1 MSRQSMDYI
10 TKATFGSN
18 KRLLAYYD
26 FSGLSGTNMGYNIDN
41 SLYYTVFENSDPA
54 FNTGLYS
61 GIVRDS
67 ANASAENS
75 LLFTTGTF
83 LNGDQAH
90 LNDSNIEVTG
100 ISSLDFSSCS
110 ALFDF
115 EFNNQVG
122 NCVLFGSL
130 EKTSNTVNDEVFI
143 GAKGYNFGLTDRGH
157 LFYQSFN
164 EKGDFIKFDSSI
176 ELSKRNIVGFS
187 VGANSISLF
196 SCDYL
201 NNVVNS
207 STFSLDTKFI
217 SNNDKFY
224 IGGSDEYFRGT
235 NGSFKTADVS
245 LNSFALVSGYIP
257 ANVMFDFGSGLV
269 GNYFENAGTTTF
281 KKNVTGYS
289 QTIVYKTGITGYD
302 YESTGSVNISTGR
315 YMLTGSFF
323 NATSVN
329 TGEGDR
335 YFVYRSFNDALSDS
349 GVSTFVKEEVGA
361 LYGSM
366 GSGYQYTPTGE
377 QAFDT
382 LGLRDIDIAVN
393 EYVEQ
398 KGISGAA
405 TVAVQLFG
413 SRMQTG
419 VTSGISG
426 VIQEPLYETVIN
438 QQIPAS
444 SGVHFLGDS
453 YTLKKNF
460 IKYLGGQIGL

>member
-26 FSGLSGTNMGYNIDN
+26 FSGLSGRSMGDN
-41 SLYYTVFENSDPA
+41 LDDSLYYTVFENSDPA

-67 ANASAENS
+67 AHAVEATS

-130 EKTSNTVNDEVFI
+130 EKTSNTVNDEVFV

-157 LFYQSFN
+157 LFYQCFN

-315 YMLTGSFF
+315 F
-323 NATSVN
+323 
-329 TGEGDR
+329 
-335 YFVYRSFNDALSDS
+335 
-349 GVSTFVKEEVGA
+349 
-361 LYGSM
+361 
-366 GSGYQYTPTGE
+366 
-377 QAFDT
+377 
-382 LGLRDIDIAVN
+382 
-393 EYVEQ
+393 
-398 KGISGAA
+398 
-405 TVAVQLFG
+405 
-413 SRMQTG
+413 
-419 VTSGISG
+419 
-426 VIQEPLYETVIN
+426 
-438 QQIPAS
+438 
-444 SGVHFLGDS
+444 
-453 YTLKKNF
+453 
-460 IKYLGGQIGL
+460 